1 MRIDKNDPF
10 ASDFDDRDYAGKN
23 LYKLGLTDEP
33 LPKLPPGNTY
43 GFRTPSFTQQWYDR
57 LYGPTGTRPSASG
70 QAASHTGQEAYR
82 HSASD
87 TASGTT
93 ARGNGTDNP
102 LFGTERPTGFKPQL
116 AKDEAFPWN
125 PDQSAHSSRPEYTP
139 LADASSRTT
148 RIDAGQPPLVVPTGQ
163 EKNEPFG
170 QTFSTPDAVGDQN
183 TKTYTVMDFFYPIY
197 WASVVH
203 NGCVPP
209 DLLKDGDIRKT
220 PAYSAN
226 TPGNTASSTPSNGL
240 GTTRSNKVASADTTP
255 FAGSSS
261 SQQGAGAAA
270 SVGSTI
276 SSGQTNAVSSTGQFV
291 EAVPYIK
298 RDKDGNPVYR
308 YNCLPVK
315 PSHFLP
321 HTPNTRTGDL
331 PSQVNASINSQLGN
345 LFGHPYRINFIQL
358 AALEGGVWQDTYVPW
373 SPNSKNNRS
382 GVTVGLGID
391 FGQKKEETLQ
401 AMQLPPEVIDRLRP
415 ALGLRGEA
423 ACRYNQEN
431 GHHFSADEINQ
442 ISQSALVWHTREAIK
457 HWDLMVLK
465 NRTLYP
471 NAPFLHQ
478 MPEAVQT
485 LIISRYHNE
494 GAGWVNNHKALKAA
508 LLRRD
513 WKGTI
518 GALENLAKEFSQKRV
533 GWKSSRFTQEAD
545 YLRISF
551 PPEILR

>member
-148 RIDAGQPPLVVPTGQ
+148 RIDAGQPPLAVPTGQ

-240 GTTRSNKVASADTTP
+240 GTTRSNTVASADTTP

-261 SQQGAGAAA
+261 GQQGAGAAA

-315 PSHFLP
+315 PSYVTAVYAEHPKTFRRNER
-321 HTPNTRTGDL
+321 TPL
-331 PSQVNASINSQLGN
+331 I
-345 LFGHPYRINFIQL
+345 
-358 AALEGGVWQDTYVPW
+358 
-373 SPNSKNNRS
+373 
-382 GVTVGLGID
+382 
-391 FGQKKEETLQ
+391 GQ
-401 AMQLPPEVIDRLRP
+401 
-415 ALGLRGEA
+415 
-423 ACRYNQEN
+423 
-431 GHHFSADEINQ
+431 
-442 ISQSALVWHTREAIK
+442 
-457 HWDLMVLK
+457 
-465 NRTLYP
+465 
-471 NAPFLHQ
+471 
-478 MPEAVQT
+478 
-485 LIISRYHNE
+485 
-494 GAGWVNNHKALKAA
+494 
-508 LLRRD
+508 
-513 WKGTI
+513 
-518 GALENLAKEFSQKRV
+518 
-533 GWKSSRFTQEAD
+533 
-545 YLRISF
+545 
-551 PPEILR
+551 